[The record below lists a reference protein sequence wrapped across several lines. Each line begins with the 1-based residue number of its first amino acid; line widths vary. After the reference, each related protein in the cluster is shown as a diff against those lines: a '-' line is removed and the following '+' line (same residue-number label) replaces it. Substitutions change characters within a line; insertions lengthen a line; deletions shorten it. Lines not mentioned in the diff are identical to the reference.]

1 MIRIL
6 ISEIIS
12 IIFPP
17 ICYGCSKEG
26 FSLCKSC
33 LDRSRKTIDTPY
45 NWIASVYSFK
55 EPIIKKS
62 IHAIKYFHRR
72 DLIEPLTKELA
83 CEINTSI
90 NQNQISENWVLI
102 PIPMPRIRKYIR
114 GYNQAELISLSLS
127 KQCSLPT
134 ISNTLIRTSSPKRQ
148 VTTKTRGERLK
159 NQHNSFKVIKD
170 VTGLNIVLVD
180 DVTTTGAT
188 LSEARSV
195 LLKAGAR
202 SVKAVTIAH

>member
-1 MIRIL
+1 
-6 ISEIIS
+6 
-12 IIFPP
+12 
-17 ICYGCSKEG
+17 
-26 FSLCKSC
+26 
-33 LDRSRKTIDTPY
+33 
-45 NWIASVYSFK
+45 
-55 EPIIKKS
+55 
-62 IHAIKYFHRR
+62 
-72 DLIEPLTKELA
+72 
-83 CEINTSI
+83 
-90 NQNQISENWVLI
+90 
-102 PIPMPRIRKYIR
+102 MPRIRKYIR